1 MPFGK
6 SDATSGSGSF
16 VQKGISSMGFL
27 GKKFDTFER
36 AAGGT
41 HSALGFMMGTMGGAP
56 VASAIRASEP
66 PTITG

>member
-16 VQKGISSMGFL
+16 LQKGLSSMGFL

-36 AAGGT
+36 ASGG
-41 HSALGFMMGTMGGAP
+41 MGQMIGGMVGGMP
-56 VASAIRASEP
+56 VASAIRAAEP
-66 PTITG
+66 PSITG